1 MANWLCRLFFNP
13 LVIALVEQFPII
25 RVGMCAPALNFSDC
39 GCSRDMPFN
48 SPKRAKLVY

>member
-1 MANWLCRLFFNP
+1 MALFFKLP
-13 LVIALVEQFPII
+13 VIALVEHFPII
-25 RVGMCAPALNFSDC
+25 RVGMSAPALNYSDS